1 MLNWIV
7 HFSLRY
13 RTVVVALACLL
24 TGYGIYTAAHAKLD
38 VLPNFV
44 PPEVEVETEAPGMS
58 PEQVEILVTRPLE
71 NTINGLGNLASLRS
85 ESIAGLSTI
94 MAVFHEGTDIFIARP
109 MLDERL
115 VEVAGQLPA
124 GVGRPTMSPMTSATM
139 DLLKIG
145 LISTNLS
152 PMELRSLADWVVKPR
167 MLSIPGVARCI
178 VFGGEVRQFQIQ
190 VQPDLLTARGL
201 SVSDVVNAARDAT
214 AVVGAGFIENAN
226 QRILIQAE
234 GQTTTA
240 EAIGEVV
247 VAQSQGQSVRLKDV
261 AVVKEAGA
269 PKFGDTLIMG
279 QSGVFLS
286 MGSQYGANT
295 MDVTLAVEAALKDM
309 QPLFDREHI
318 KLYPRLH
325 RPATFIENSLHNINH
340 SLYVGAIMVAV
351 VLFLFLGHFR
361 TAFISLTAIPLS
373 LLAAIILLD
382 KFGVTLNTI
391 TIGGLAISIGAVVDD
406 AIIDVENI
414 FRRLREN
421 QARGRPHS
429 NFKVTLD
436 ACTEVYSAVVYAT
449 FIVALIF
456 LPVLTLTG
464 LVGSFF
470 APLALSYILA
480 IMASLA
486 VALTVTPA
494 LSLLFFSKGVKH
506 TEDPLVQRWVKSAY
520 RRILG
525 AVSLWPRTL
534 LAIGVALCV
543 GSLFLIPKPT
553 GEYLPDFREG
563 HFVLQI
569 QAIPGTSLPEMLRI
583 GGEITKKLLAIPEI
597 DTAEMQVGRAE
608 QGEDTWEPN
617 RCEFHVELKKD
628 IPGKVQARLMDDLRD
643 LLDGFPGI
651 QGEVVTFLGDRIS
664 ETITGESAPVVVNV
678 YGDDLDV
685 IDEKAREIAQVLHTV
700 AGGTNAQVKSPP
712 GGPRMAVRLRPERLT
727 QLGFRPVEVLES
739 VQTAFAGAIAAQV
752 HEGSR
757 VTDVN
762 VILDPAD
769 RREPEQIGSLPLK
782 NSAGL
787 VMPLRELADV
797 YLTTG
802 RYTIMHDGASRRQV
816 VACTPMGRDIKSFVE
831 EAKKAVAARVNFPK
845 GVYAVFGG
853 NAEEAAQ
860 AQEELLIHSAIAAV
874 GILLLLVVVT
884 RNWRNLLLI
893 LANVPFAMIGG
904 VLAIW
909 ATTRFGPPGANA
921 LTIGSLVGFVTLFG
935 ITMRNSIMMVS
946 HFEHLVKVEGVAW
959 GPEAALRGASERVV
973 PILMT
978 ALVTALG
985 LLPLALGTGE
995 AGQEIEG
1002 PMAMVILGG
1011 LITSTTLNLLILPT
1025 LALRYGQFGAQKAE
1039 EE

>member
-7 HFSLRY
+7 QFSLRF
-13 RTVVVALACLL
+13 RGVVVALACVL

-44 PPEVEVETEAPGMS
+44 PPEVEVETEAPGLS
-58 PEQVEILVTRPLE
+58 PEQVEVLVTRPLE
-71 NTINGLGNLASLRS
+71 NTINGLGNMASLRS

-94 MAVFHEGTDIFIARP
+94 MAVFHEGTDIFIARN
-109 MLDERL
+109 MLNERL
-115 VEVAGQLPA
+115 GEMAGELPA
-124 GVGRPTMSPMTSATM
+124 GVKTPVMSPMTSATM

-145 LISTNLS
+145 LLSTNLS
-152 PMELRSLADWVVKPR
+152 PMELRTLADWVIKPR

-190 VQPDLLTARGL
+190 VQPDRLAAHGL
-201 SVSDVVNAARDAT
+201 SISDVLEAARLST
-214 AVVGAGFIENAN
+214 GVVGAGFIENAN
-226 QRILIQAE
+226 QRILVQPE
-234 GQTTTA
+234 GQTVTP
-240 EAIGEVV
+240 EALGEVV
-247 VAQSQGQSVRLKDV
+247 ISQSQGQSVRLKDV
-261 AVVKEAGA
+261 AVVAEAGA

-279 QSGVFLS
+279 KSGVFMS

-318 KLYPRLH
+318 YVYPRLH

-340 SLYVGAIMVAV
+340 SLYLGAVMVAV

-373 LLAAIILLD
+373 LLTAIILLD

-421 QARGRPHS
+421 QALGRPHS
-429 NFKVTLD
+429 TFKVTLD
-436 ACTEVYSAVVYAT
+436 ACVEVYSAVGYAT

-486 VALTVTPA
+486 VALTLTPA

-506 TEDPLVQRWVKSAY
+506 TEDPLVQRWVKAAY
-520 RRILG
+520 GKILG
-525 AVSLWPRTL
+525 LVSGWPRTL
-534 LAIGVALCV
+534 LAIGVLICV
-543 GSLFLIPKPT
+543 GTCFLMPKP
-553 GEYLPDFREG
+553 GDEYLPDFREG

-583 GGEITKKLLAIPEI
+583 GGQITKLLLAKPEI
-597 DTAEMQVGRAE
+597 ATAEMQVGRAE

-617 RCEFHVELKKD
+617 RCEFHVELKEN
-628 IPGKVQARLMDDLRD
+628 IPGKVQAKLMDDLRD
-643 LLDGFPGI
+643 MLDGFPGI

-678 YGDDLDV
+678 YGDDLDM
-685 IDEKAREIAQVLHTV
+685 IDDKARDVVRVLQSIP
-700 AGGTNAQVKSPP
+700 GGKNAQVKSPP
-712 GGPRMAVRLRPERLT
+712 GAPRMAVRLRTERLT
-727 QLGFRPVEVLES
+727 ATRIPPAGCPGSHPDRLRGDGGGAGPPGQPGDGCQCDPRPGL
-739 VQTAFAGAIAAQV
+739 AARAGANRARSC
-752 HEGSR
+752 SR
-757 VTDVN
+757 TRPGW
-762 VILDPAD
+762 L
-769 RREPEQIGSLPLK
+769 
-782 NSAGL
+782 
-787 VMPLRELADV
+787 MPLRELADV

-802 RYTIMHDGASRRQV
+802 RYTIQHDGASRRQV
-816 VACTPMGRDIKSFVE
+816 VACTPTGSDITSFVE
-831 EAKKAVAARVNFPK
+831 EAKKEVAAKVNFPK

-853 NAEEAAQ
+853 NAEASAQ

-874 GILLLLVVVT
+874 GILLLLIVVT
-884 RNWRNLLLI
+884 RNWRNLLLV
-893 LANVPFAMIGG
+893 LANVPFAHGRRRAG
-904 VLAIW
+904 DLGHDQVRRAGRQRADHRLAGRLCH
-909 ATTRFGPPGANA
+909 AVRDHHAQFHHDGFA
-921 LTIGSLVGFVTLFG
+921 L
-935 ITMRNSIMMVS
+935 
-946 HFEHLVKVEGVAW
+946 
-959 GPEAALRGASERVV
+959 
-973 PILMT
+973 
-978 ALVTALG
+978 
-985 LLPLALGTGE
+985 
-995 AGQEIEG
+995 
-1002 PMAMVILGG
+1002 
-1011 LITSTTLNLLILPT
+1011 
-1025 LALRYGQFGAQKAE
+1025 
-1039 EE
+1039 